1 MMFIL
6 QDPSFIYTPIS
17 MYLYSFYSAYAPYF
31 ISDNPVFIIMQYLDS
46 LIFTTNTWSI
56 FEDSIVLPSY
66 LYQAT
71 IACYNFIYQ
80 PLYSLFFLF
89 LFFFNITI
97 VYVSV
102 NITRIEKELN
112 NIEDN
117 MIFFILLGL
126 FIFYILGFYLYI
138 YSNMFIMFYLFLY
151 IIIFFIILIM
161 CIPFSL
167 LFTYGFFIPYY
178 LRGASN
184 ITFLVYEIFLD
195 YINIISFFLR
205 IGVQFIRIF
214 LILLTI
220 YTYNE
225 LYIELNTV
233 VLATLDFKNNDAFY
247 SLCIVVSIH
256 WLLEFIHII
265 IIFIT
270 QLTTFLL
277 MLIWLFQFLFTVFSS
292 THLEQFFFLKRNL

>member
-1 MMFIL
+1 
-6 QDPSFIYTPIS
+6 
-17 MYLYSFYSAYAPYF
+17 
-31 ISDNPVFIIMQYLDS
+31 
-46 LIFTTNTWSI
+46 
-56 FEDSIVLPSY
+56 
-66 LYQAT
+66 
-71 IACYNFIYQ
+71 
-80 PLYSLFFLF
+80 
-89 LFFFNITI
+89 
-97 VYVSV
+97 
-102 NITRIEKELN
+102 
-112 NIEDN
+112 

-256 WLLEFIHII
+256 
-265 IIFIT
+265 
-270 QLTTFLL
+270 
-277 MLIWLFQFLFTVFSS
+277 
-292 THLEQFFFLKRNL
+292 